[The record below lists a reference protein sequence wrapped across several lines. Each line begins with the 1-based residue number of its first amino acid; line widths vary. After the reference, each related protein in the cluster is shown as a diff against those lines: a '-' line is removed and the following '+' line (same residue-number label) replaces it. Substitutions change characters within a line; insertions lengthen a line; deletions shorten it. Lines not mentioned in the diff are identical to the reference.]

1 MADYQPPL
9 LTTRSRLP
17 NINFPSLKG
26 NSRGNCC
33 GCQAEKVLNLAFSSM
48 IYIDV
53 PASVMSATMQQIL
66 VVSDEASFVHRL
78 NHRLAA
84 YDIEVLAAQSSEQAL
99 QALLDNSPE
108 LIVLSEHLPTLNA
121 IEVCRLI
128 RARGYAHLP
137 VILLNEGGQ
146 LRETLSGLESGADS
160 VVSWPL
166 SEDELIERIRARLHY
181 VKARGDEYQHF
192 QVGSLLFDSEAHQ
205 VWCNG
210 QPLELSKREYELLK
224 LLASN
229 AGHVLSKEVIFER
242 IWGADSTA
250 NPENIKVYINMLRRK
265 LNACGA
271 GDIIHVIRFIGYVLK
286 P

>member
-1 MADYQPPL
+1 
-9 LTTRSRLP
+9 
-17 NINFPSLKG
+17 
-26 NSRGNCC
+26 
-33 GCQAEKVLNLAFSSM
+33 
-48 IYIDV
+48 
-53 PASVMSATMQQIL
+53 MQQIL
-66 VVSDEASFVHRL
+66 VVSDETDFVHRL

-84 YDIEVLAAQSSEQAL
+84 YDIEVLAAQGGEQAL

-128 RARGYAHLP
+128 RAEGYTELP
-137 VILLNEGGQ
+137 VILLNEQGE

-166 SEDELIERIRARLHY
+166 SENELTERIRARLHY
-181 VKARGDEYQHF
+181 AMVRGAEHRHF
-192 QVGSLLFDSEAHQ
+192 QVGSLLFDTEAHQ

-210 QPLELSKREYELLK
+210 QALELSKREYELLK

-229 AGHVLSKEVIFER
+229 AGHVLTKEVIFER

-265 LNACGA
+265 LSACGQA
-271 GDIIHVIRFIGYVLK
+271 DIIHALRFIGYVLK

>member
-1 MADYQPPL
+1 MTAGRRILTLALMHRPQLLLLDEPYQLATSTASKLVPL
-9 LTTRSRLP
+9 D
-17 NINFPSLKG
+17 F
-26 NSRGNCC
+26 
-33 GCQAEKVLNLAFSSM
+33 LALSPM

-53 PASVMSATMQQIL
+53 PASAVRAIMQQIL
-66 VVSDEASFVHRL
+66 VVSDETIFVHRL
-78 NHRLAA
+78 NHRLAP
-84 YDIEVLAAQSSEQAL
+84 YDIEVLAAQGGEQAL

-108 LIVLSEHLPTLNA
+108 LIVLSEHLPDLDATA
-121 IEVCRLI
+121 ICRLI
-128 RARGYAHLP
+128 RAEGYTDMP

-146 LRETLSGLESGADS
+146 LRETISGLESGADS

-166 SEDELIERIRARLHY
+166 AEDELIERIRARLRY
-181 VKARGDEYQHF
+181 AKARGDEHQHF
-192 QVGSLLFDSEAHQ
+192 KVGNLVFDTEAHE

-229 AGHVLSKEVIFER
+229 AGHVLTKEMIFER
-242 IWGADSTA
+242 IWGLDSTA

-265 LNACGA
+265 LNAAGA
-271 GDIIHVIRFIGYVLK
+271 GDIIHALRLIGYVLK